1 MALAG
6 HDTASLVFNN
16 AATASSYSGTLT
28 GVVAGEL
35 IVVCATACADTGGTT
50 PSGWTVTLGSD
61 TLTFRQG
68 PAPTT
73 THGIG
78 AIFTGVA
85 SASGDQTLTVNPGGN
100 LRACTAHAFRITGF
114 DATTPIPN
122 SNPASSYSSDASAL
136 TGPNGVTTAA
146 NGNAIIGCIGIPG
159 GDTTA
164 LAVGA
169 ADGSTVGQS
178 GSNAFNDHEWG
189 VAWQRTPTKAAV
201 TFAWTWGS
209 NPARP
214 GLAWVEIAE
223 AASGGTSV
231 ALDALAYTAT
241 LPDLTVAVNTP
252 VGFDA
257 LSYTATLPDVS
268 VAVDTPVALDAIAYT
283 VTLPDVDVG
292 VSALVA
298 MDSLSYA
305 ATLPDVTISTGTP
318 VALDAL
324 AYTVALPDASVT
336 VDTPVA
342 LDSLGYAAALN
353 DLAVSTSV
361 TVSLD
366 ALDYAATLPDV
377 AVQTASRARGD
388 DAFRSS
394 GAREEFWR
402 RKAEEW
408 LEEHLQRVQSATG
421 EGRSARKRAARRIAE
436 AAERALEEMPQ
447 IAPRIDMIAA
457 FARQLAEERP
467 DFTALAA
474 AVAAQM
480 AQVEAEKRARR
491 RKRDLEA
498 VLLLAA

>member
-1 MALAG
+1 MATYVG
-6 HDTASLVFNN
+6 SGKTIVSTASQSSYVTGTDGGSSYTVGSGADRVLLIWLIGYTDLSGGTKGASAVSHNGE
-16 AATASSYSGTLT
+16 AATRYA
-28 GVVAGEL
+28 V
-35 IVVCATACADTGGTT
+35 T
-50 PSGWTVTLGSD
+50 PSYIRS
-61 TLTFRQG
+61 
-68 PAPTT
+68 
-73 THGIG
+73 
-78 AIFTGVA
+78 
-85 SASGDQTLTVNPGGN
+85 
-100 LRACTAHAFRITGF
+100 
-114 DATTPIPN
+114 
-122 SNPASSYSSDASAL
+122 
-136 TGPNGVTTAA
+136 
-146 NGNAIIGCIGIPG
+146 
-159 GDTTA
+159 
-164 LAVGA
+164 
-169 ADGSTVGQS
+169 
-178 GSNAFNDHEWG
+178 
-189 VAWQRTPTKAAV
+189 
-201 TFAWTWGS
+201 
-209 NPARP
+209 
-214 GLAWVEIAE
+214 WVECWYIKSP
-223 AASGGTSV
+223 AAGAGGTSV
-231 ALDALAYTAT
+231 TCNATQRAFQVFVEEWSDVDQTTPIHATSDSYGGSAATKTFSLTTNGANSALSAAISVQSNAGTWSASDGGTLRQSGNTGTTGFNDNSGGLASEEVPSAGAQSLTLSWTSSNESAGLMVELLDATGGGTSVTLDALAYTVA

-252 VGFDA
+252 VGLDA

-366 ALDYAATLPDV
+366 ALDYAATLPEV

-408 LEEHLQRVQSATG
+408 LDEHLQRVQSAAG
-421 EGRSARKRAARRIAE
+421 EGRSARKRAARRIVE
-436 AAERALEEMPQ
+436 AAERALVEMPQ